1 MFVSSWLKRPFR
13 FLSSS
18 ISRKIILPYALLT
31 LVLAIL
37 GVFIVVRLV
46 SVSFENRL
54 KTQLREA
61 AQVVADEV
69 VNRERM
75 RLEIERLVA
84 NTIGVGNAVVDR
96 DIEAL
101 DELISPVIANARL
114 IDSIIV
120 VDTQGKELVRF
131 QRQGVG
137 ANMFIE
143 TIPASGADLSEWQ
156 SVREVLADREG
167 NKSVQLVLDPTLDE
181 LIIYTVGSVQRG
193 GAPLGAVLVG
203 TYLDNEL
210 GMLQNTALA
219 QLTLFDDTGAVLGT
233 TFALDREDAATV
245 FGFFT
250 AERYQEVID
259 RQELTLLEQM
269 SFPELEADGLNDTA
283 LVGEQDYRLAYAP
296 FRLRD
301 GVFGVYAVALP
312 TNFITTT
319 TNQSRNT
326 MTLLFVV
333 GVITVIGVGLMVSRR
348 ITVPIMQLVRTSLAI
363 SAGDLDQRTGM
374 QREDEIGI
382 LASTFD
388 QMTAE
393 LQRLLK
399 IREEEASRL
408 SAILTSIAD
417 GVIVENLE
425 GDIAIVNPAAED
437 IIRMIEAN
445 STRSPSMIS
454 QLAADAAEPM
464 TVKGDSGAAVIE
476 SYLGNIDLGERHRFS
491 VGQRM
496 LSAISAPVVSSGGE
510 RVGTVVVLRDVTR
523 EHESEKL
530 KDNFITSISH
540 ELRTP
545 LTAIKGYNELLKLT
559 ASNKLDE
566 QQLQFVATIDSNV
579 EDLLEIIQ
587 QMLDLSQIDA
597 GELGIDQEPLNF
609 TELVVHQAQFWSGR
623 MEEHELYFSTNIP
636 SEPVWVIG
644 DHARLTRV
652 LHNLIKNAWQY
663 TLPGGRVVVNVRPNG
678 EYVQTDVVDTGVGIA
693 LQDQKYIFTRF
704 FRAIHEEHT
713 FELSGAG
720 LGLYTSRAIVE
731 AHNGKLWMRSELNK
745 GSTFTFSLPCAEPDT
760 DFFDHED

>member
-1 MFVSSWLKRPFR
+1 MALPDWLKRPFG

-31 LVLAIL
+31 VILAIL
-37 GVFIVVRLV
+37 GVFVVVRLV

-69 VNRERM
+69 VNREHM
-75 RLEIERLVA
+75 RLEIERIVA
-84 NTIGVGNAVVDR
+84 ATMGIDEAIIDR
-96 DIEAL
+96 DVETL
-101 DELISPVIANARL
+101 NELVLPVIINARL

-120 VDTQGKELVRF
+120 VDTQGKELIRF

-137 ANMFIE
+137 ANLYIE
-143 TIPASGADLSEWQ
+143 TIPASGADLSDWRAVSQ
-156 SVREVLADREG
+156 VLADQEG
-167 NKSVQLVLDPTLDE
+167 NKHVQLVRDPALNE
-181 LIIYTVGSVQRG
+181 LIIYTVGPVRRE

-210 GMLQNTALA
+210 GELQNLALA
-219 QLTLFDDTGAVLGT
+219 QLTLFDDNGDVLGT
-233 TFALDREDAATV
+233 TFALTDQDAATA

-250 AERYQEVID
+250 AEQYKAVIA
-259 RQELTLLEQM
+259 QQNVTLLEQM
-269 SFPELEADGLNDTA
+269 RLPEAAVDDTA
-283 LVGEQDYRLAYAP
+283 TVARQDYRLAFAP

-301 GVFGVYAVALP
+301 QIYGVYAVALP
-312 TNFITTT
+312 TNFITNT

-326 MTLLFVV
+326 MILLFMV
-333 GVITVIGVGLMVSRR
+333 GVITVIGIGYFVSRR

-363 SAGDLDQRTGM
+363 SSGNLDQRTGM
-374 QREDEIGI
+374 DREDEIGI
-382 LASTFD
+382 LAATFD
-388 QMTAE
+388 RMTAE

-408 SAILTSIAD
+408 TAILTSIAD

-425 GDIAIVNPAAED
+425 GEIAIVNPAAEEIME
-437 IIRMIEAN
+437 IIESNTAQI
-445 STRSPSMIS
+445 PSLIS
-454 QLAADAAEPM
+454 QGATVSNGAVSAAA
-464 TVKGDSGAAVIE
+464 TSIE
-476 SYLGNIDLGERHRFS
+476 SYLGNIDFGENQRFN
-491 VGQRM
+491 VGQKM
-496 LSAISAPVVSSGGE
+496 LSAISAPVVSSTGE

-523 EHESEKL
+523 EFESEKL

-559 ASNKLDE
+559 AAGKLDE
-566 QQLQFVATIDSNV
+566 QQLQFVSTIDNNV

-587 QMLDLSQIDA
+587 QMLDLSEIDA
-597 GELGIDQEPLNF
+597 GELGIDQEPLDF
-609 TELVVHQAQFWSGR
+609 TELVSEEVVQWSGK
-623 MEEHELYFSTNIP
+623 MEEHELHFSFDVS
-636 SEPVWVIG
+636 SEPVWVTG
-644 DHARLTRV
+644 DHTRLTRV
-652 LHNLIKNAWQY
+652 VHNLIKNAWQY
-663 TLPGGRVVVNVRPNG
+663 TLPGGKVTISVRANG
-678 EYVQTDVVDTGVGIA
+678 QYVQTDVVDTGVGIA
-693 LQDQKYIFTRF
+693 LKDQKYLFTRF

-731 AHNGKLWMRSELNK
+731 AHGGKLWMRSELNQ
-745 GSTFTFSLPCAEPDT
+745 GSTFSFSLPRSK
-760 DFFDHED
+760 